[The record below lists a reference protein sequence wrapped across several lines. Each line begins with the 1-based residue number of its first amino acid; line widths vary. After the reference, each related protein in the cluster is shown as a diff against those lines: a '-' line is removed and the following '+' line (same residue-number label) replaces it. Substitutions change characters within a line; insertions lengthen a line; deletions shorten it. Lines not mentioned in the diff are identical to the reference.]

1 MILKVTEVSGDVLRD
16 LKVVDGIIGS
26 SMEGYNIWYVNSCIE
41 LGICNVLIAS
51 LDDKVVGVGVYY
63 VVNTSPERVGVIYYV
78 VVDRRYRGLG
88 IGKSLIASI
97 EEVLEGDK
105 VSIYLATT
113 REGNKV
119 VRKLLT
125 SFGYFE
131 IPLDVG
137 VLGEV
142 LEVIEKITCG
152 YDDDLLFI
160 KTSQDTVK
168 TLNSLIT
175 ELGFLTRQDNI
186 EVINRLW
193 RKICYEVWLR
203 SRRLG
208 NY

>member
-63 VVNTSPERVGVIYYV
+63 IVNTSPERVGVIYYV

-97 EEVLEGDK
+97 EEMLESDK

-113 REGNKV
+113 RESNKV

-142 LEVIEKITCG
+142 LEVIERITCG

-175 ELGFLTRQDNI
+175 KLGFLTRQDNI

-203 SRRLG
+203 SRRLRG
-208 NY
+208 

>member
-142 LEVIEKITCG
+142 LEVIERITCG

>member
-63 VVNTSPERVGVIYYV
+63 IVNTSPERVGVIYYV

-97 EEVLEGDK
+97 EEMLESDK

-142 LEVIEKITCG
+142 LEVIERITCG

-175 ELGFLTRQDNI
+175 KLGFLTRQDNI

-203 SRRLG
+203 SRRLRG
-208 NY
+208 